1 MASYADL
8 SPCDY
13 FGRWAELLVAV
24 GWIEHVPAPPGGP
37 VSQAFFDRLAEL
49 LVDPWQPVVAAG
61 RFPCPFCRFSG
72 GPAQQAFGDRV
83 VTMGAANLFVPGED
97 RVFVAP
103 SLVLHTIDAH
113 GYCPPEVFQEA
124 VLRCP
129 PMKSVAYLEAVR
141 PLRVT

>member
-13 FGRWAELLVAV
+13 FGRWSELLIAV
-24 GWIEHVPAPPGGP
+24 GWLDHPPASPCGP
-37 VSQAFFDRLAEL
+37 VSRDFFDRLAEL

-72 GPAQQAFGDRV
+72 GPAQQAFGESV
-83 VTMGAANLFVPGED
+83 VTMGAANIFVPGED

-113 GYCPPEVFQEA
+113 GYCPPEVFQDA

-129 PMKSVAYLEAVR
+129 PMKSIAYLKEVR
-141 PLRVT
+141 ALRVT